1 MRDTF
6 LQKKIFFLRAFV
18 CAILVFFCIQ
28 AFPISTS
35 AAETIGIRAGETYY
49 LKNASNGKYMDVY
62 NANTFNGTNVIL
74 YAFHGANNQ
83 KFTLVHKGNGV
94 YKLRPKHATG
104 FAMNRNGSNIQIQA
118 ESNTSYQD
126 FTLIRNTSSQLP
138 GTYFVKNSGMYVM
151 SSTAGNKV
159 VLGNT
164 STYDSKALWS
174 LEKASHGDADIFSTR
189 YTNFDT
195 TASDSDILNCVENR
209 MGYTG
214 TTNINPAESTV
225 LLALQTTDILVITTH
240 GDVDGGVLIFY
251 NGNGQQTGGLTGID
265 ITNLPANRL
274 TSLRVFIA
282 AGCNSGQTSSDYG
295 NLIDAAYSKGAHFAL
310 GFMNTTTISA
320 ATHWTR
326 SFFDKIGD
334 KNATVLDAKN
344 HAQYWSNCG
353 DLYSR
358 GDVKQQLSHS

>member
-1 MRDTF
+1 MRNIF

-214 TTNINPAESTV
+214 TTNINPAKSTFS
-225 LLALQTTDILVITTH
+225 LAMSTTDILVINTH
-240 GDVDGGVLIFY
+240 GESGRIAFY
-251 NGNGQQTGGLTGID
+251 NGAGQITGIFSAKND
-265 ITNLPANRL
+265 IDTFPYNKLS
-274 TSLRVFIA
+274 SLRVFIA
-282 AGCNSGQTSSDYG
+282 CGCDTGKTSSAYG
-295 NLIDAAYSKGAHFAL
+295 NLIDSAIGKGAHFAI
-310 GFMNTTTISA
+310 GWTEKISTSKS
-320 ATHWTR
+320 THWTK

-334 KNATVLDAKN
+334 SGAIIDEAIE
-344 HAQYWSNCG
+344 HANYWSYCG
-353 DLYSR
+353 SYYR
-358 GDVKQQLSHS
+358 KGDIKQQLSHS